1 MKPMPRFLLFMLLFA
16 ASRLW
21 AADIDKEFEEA
32 SWAEGNVQL
41 PAFPLEEN
49 LIPFRVGSVTDTGY
63 FIDGSTISIG
73 ADEVI
78 RYSLVIISSSGAKN
92 ISYEGMRCLTAEKR
106 VYAFGRADKTWAKAK
121 SDRWRPVRGGDNN
134 HNVELYANYFCA
146 IGAKTV
152 MTPEDARRVLRY
164 GGGL

>member
-1 MKPMPRFLLFMLLFA
+1 MKSISRFLLLMLLLA

-32 SWAEGNVQL
+32 AWAESNVQL

-49 LIPFRVGSVTDTGY
+49 LIPFRVGAITDTHY
-63 FIDGSTISIG
+63 FIDGSTISVG
-73 ADEVI
+73 ADQVI
-78 RYSLVIISSSGAKN
+78 RYTLVIVSSSGAQN
-92 ISYEGMRCLTAEKR
+92 ISHEGMRCLTAEKR
-106 VYAFGRADKTWAKAK
+106 VYAFGRADKTWSKAK
-121 SDRWRPVRGGDNN
+121 SDRWRPIKGGDNN

-152 MTPEDARRVLRY
+152 MTPEEARRVLRY
-164 GGGL
+164 GGKP